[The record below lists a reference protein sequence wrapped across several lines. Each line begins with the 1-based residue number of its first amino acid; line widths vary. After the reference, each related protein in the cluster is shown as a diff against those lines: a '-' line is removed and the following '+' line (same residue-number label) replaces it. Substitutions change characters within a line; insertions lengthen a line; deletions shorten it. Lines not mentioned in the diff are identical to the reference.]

1 MDNSRDDFSSKT
13 IETLKKRASYICSNP
28 NCRKITIAPSDKDE
42 NKILYFGRAA
52 HITAAASGGPRYD
65 ENLSSEERSSIDNA
79 IFLCSNCADMIDDN
93 NGLDFSVHIIKS
105 WKTDHEKWIR
115 SNLNKRIDKNTDSE
129 KIIYNVTSNNQTGGI
144 TAGVV
149 NMDKPGRR
157 LDAQLKHQ
165 LDELFQ
171 NTSVIVRISALMGN
185 GEALNFADEI
195 KNYLN
200 SKGFKISDVGQ
211 FMQNP
216 PIIGQVILDEQDGS
230 KHIQI
235 GIQK

>member
-28 NCRKITIAPSDKDE
+28 NCRKITIAPSDKDG

-52 HITAAASGGPRYD
+52 HITAAAPGGPRYD
-65 ENLSSEERSSIDNA
+65 ENLNSEERSSIDNA

-129 KIIYNVTSNNQTGGI
+129 KIIYNVTSNNQKGGI

-171 NTSVIVRISALMGN
+171 NTSVIVRISALMGK
-185 GEALNFADEI
+185 GEALNFTDEI